1 MPSSITT
8 SSAEAAIA
16 AAIPDD
22 VNALC
27 RRLQEAGFSA
37 VVVGGAVRDLL
48 RRALSKSD
56 AEAKDFDVATAAPPE
71 EVVRIF
77 GARRTIPTGIAHG
90 TVTVLGDRLPGAAQH
105 ARSRHV
111 EVTTFRGETGYSD
124 GRRPDQVQ
132 FIDDLVEDLRR
143 RDFTINAIAFD
154 PIRSA
159 LHDPFDGRGD
169 LDRGIIRAV
178 GDPAQRFAEDGLR
191 LLRAV
196 RFAAQLGFT
205 IDSETRAAFT
215 AALPTLRKVSRE
227 RVRDEICKLLAAK
240 KPSLGLQHM
249 LGPTE
254 CSLIGVVLPEVSA
267 VLATPAFDAD
277 RLLEFVDAAAVK
289 DRLAALL
296 WPMRR
301 AANREPL
308 KQLANRIDELLKLP
322 AKDRQHLA
330 SLLSFAEPEYSHTS
344 PWPAPTLRR
353 LLSQHAPELVDDFIA
368 LRRGE
373 LEVFGEA
380 DALRDLNE
388 LSRRIVAERAEN
400 PPLSTADLALTG
412 KELCA
417 GLGLRPGPSVGVA
430 LRHLLE
436 FVLDDPR
443 RNDQQTLL
451 AEAARLLRT
460 NEEPAS

>member
-1 MPSSITT
+1 MPSSSTT
-8 SSAEAAIA
+8 SNAEAAIA

-22 VNALC
+22 VSALC
-27 RRLQEAGFSA
+27 RRLQEAGFAA

-56 AEAKDFDVATAAPPE
+56 AEAKDFDVATSAPPE

-77 GARRTIPTGIAHG
+77 GPRRTIPTGIAHG
-90 TVTVLGDRLPGAAQH
+90 TVTVLGDRLHDATQST
-105 ARSRHV
+105 RSRHV

-124 GRRPDQVQ
+124 GRRPDRVQ

-154 PIRSA
+154 PIRST

-205 IDSETRAAFT
+205 IDDATRAAFT

-227 RVRDEICKLLAAK
+227 RVRDEVCKLIAAK
-240 KPSLGLQHM
+240 IPSLGLRHM

-254 CSLIGVVLPEVSA
+254 TSLLGVVLPEVSA
-267 VLATPAFDAD
+267 VLSDAE
-277 RLLEFVDAAAVK
+277 RFLAFVDATAAK

-296 WPMRR
+296 WPIRHS
-301 AANREPL
+301 AYREPM

-330 SLLSFAEPEYSHTS
+330 ALLSFAAPDYHRTD

-353 LLSQHAPELVDDFIA
+353 FMAQHAPELIDDFIA
-368 LRRGE
+368 VRRVE
-373 LEVFGEA
+373 LQISGNSEA
-380 DALRDLNE
+380 LQDLE
-388 LSRRIVAERAEN
+388 DLAQRIVAERAEK
-400 PPLSTADLALTG
+400 PPLSTAELALTG
-412 KELCA
+412 KELCE
-417 GLGLRPGPSVGVA
+417 GLGLRPGPAVGVT
-430 LRHLLE
+430 LRQLLE
-436 FVLDDPR
+436 LVLDDPR
-443 RNDQQTLL
+443 RNDRQTLI
-451 AEAARLLRT
+451 AEAARLLRN